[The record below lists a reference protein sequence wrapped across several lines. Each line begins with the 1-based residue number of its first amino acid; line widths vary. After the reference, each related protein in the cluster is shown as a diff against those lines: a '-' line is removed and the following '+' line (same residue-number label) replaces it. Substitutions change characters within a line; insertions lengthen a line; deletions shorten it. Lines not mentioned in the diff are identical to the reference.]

1 MADRSLRSSDVP
13 ECPAENIQAF
23 FDRDV
28 DHEIVRVRI
37 IRRSCSPIGLIAL
50 KRNPFDE
57 LRGRSKRSLVYAHPV
72 NRLSAEESL
81 FPCGHPIKNR
91 ALGVLL
97 SSRFLWIWKSAAADG

>member
-13 ECPAENIQAF
+13 ECPAENTQAF

-28 DHEIVRVRI
+28 DYEIVRVRI
-37 IRRSCSPIGLIAL
+37 IRRSCSPIELIAL
-50 KRNPFDE
+50 NRSLFDE
-57 LRGRSKRSLVYAHPV
+57 LRGRSKRSLVIQCSI
-72 NRLSAEESL
+72 NRVSVEVSL

-97 SSRFLWIWKSAAADG
+97 NSRFIRIWKSAAAD